1 MGFFK
6 DFKDDLSQAVNEL
19 LPEDKANLEETEEQM
34 VNTLDADTNAAKE
47 VAGSDKMKEWLNELA
62 EEGNDEESDMNGEKD
77 DLESGNEFEDAE
89 NEEGAGVD
97 DNVDLELLDAL
108 NKDEDTE
115 EAAASEESEKEDMQK
130 VRSASTARDAELSVI
145 SKGTIING
153 SISSG
158 GALDIMGNVTG
169 DIDCHGKLS
178 ITGKV
183 MGDVSASEV
192 FINTDRLEGN
202 ITSEGTVK
210 IGLGTVLIGNV
221 SGKSGVIAG
230 AVKGEIDINGPV
242 VIDST
247 AIIKGN
253 IKAKSV
259 QINNGA
265 IIDGFCSLSYSDVNI
280 DDIFE

>member
-62 EEGNDEESDMNGEKD
+62 EEGNDGESDTNGEKD

-108 NKDEDTE
+108 NKDEETE
-115 EAAASEESEKEDMQK
+115 EAAASEENEKEDMQK
-130 VRSASTARDAELSVI
+130 VRSASTAKDAEISVI

>member
-34 VNTLDADTNAAKE
+34 VNTLDADTNVAKE
-47 VAGSDKMKEWLNELA
+47 IVGSDKMKEWLNELA
-62 EEGNDEESDMNGEKD
+62 EEGNDGESDTNGEKD
-77 DLESGNEFEDAE
+77 DLGSGNEFEDAE

-108 NKDEDTE
+108 NKDEETE
-115 EAAASEESEKEDMQK
+115 EAAASEENEKEDMQK
-130 VRSASTARDAELSVI
+130 VRSASTAKDAEISVI

>member
-62 EEGNDEESDMNGEKD
+62 EEGNDGESDTNGEKD
-77 DLESGNEFEDAE
+77 DLESDNELENAE

-108 NKDEDTE
+108 NKDEETE
-115 EAAASEESEKEDMQK
+115 EAAASEENEKEDMQK
-130 VRSASTARDAELSVI
+130 VRSASTAKDAEISVI

>member
-108 NKDEDTE
+108 NKDEETE
-115 EAAASEESEKEDMQK
+115 EAAASEENEKEDMQK
-130 VRSASTARDAELSVI
+130 VRSASTAKDAEISVI

>member
-62 EEGNDEESDMNGEKD
+62 EEGNDGESDTNGEKD
-77 DLESGNEFEDAE
+77 DLGSGNEFEDAE

-108 NKDEDTE
+108 NKDEETE
-115 EAAASEESEKEDMQK
+115 EAAASEENEKEDMQK

>member
-62 EEGNDEESDMNGEKD
+62 EEGNDGESDTNGEKD
-77 DLESGNEFEDAE
+77 DLGSGNEFEDAE

-108 NKDEDTE
+108 NKDEETE
-115 EAAASEESEKEDMQK
+115 EAAASEENEKEDMQK
-130 VRSASTARDAELSVI
+130 VRSASTAKDVEVSVI
-145 SKGTIING
+145 SNGTIING

-169 DIDCHGKLS
+169 DIDCHGKVS

>member
-62 EEGNDEESDMNGEKD
+62 EEGNDGESDMNGEKD

-108 NKDEDTE
+108 NKDEETE
-115 EAAASEESEKEDMQK
+115 EAAASEENEKEDMQK
-130 VRSASTARDAELSVI
+130 VRSASTAKDAEISVI

>member
-34 VNTLDADTNAAKE
+34 VNTLDADTNEAKE
-47 VAGSDKMKEWLNELA
+47 VAGSDKMKKWLNELA

-77 DLESGNEFEDAE
+77 DLGSGNEFEDAE

-108 NKDEDTE
+108 NKDEETE
-115 EAAASEESEKEDMQK
+115 EAAASEENEKEDMQK
-130 VRSASTARDAELSVI
+130 VRSASTAKDAEISVI

>member
-210 IGLGTVLIGNV
+210 IGLGTVLIGDV
-221 SGKSGVIAG
+221 SGKSGVVAG

>member
-62 EEGNDEESDMNGEKD
+62 EEGNDGESDTNGEKD
-77 DLESGNEFEDAE
+77 DLGSGNEFEDAE

>member
-62 EEGNDEESDMNGEKD
+62 EEGNDGESDTNGEKD
-77 DLESGNEFEDAE
+77 DLGSGNEFEDAE

-108 NKDEDTE
+108 NKDEETE
-115 EAAASEESEKEDMQK
+115 EAAASEENEKEDMQK
-130 VRSASTARDAELSVI
+130 VRSASTAKDAEISVI